1 MEKLFTIELDQQGE
15 TIELHLN
22 REGAEYLRNI
32 LDRLIS
38 NNKNEDLHLMTPAWG
53 GDELSSNQ
61 QNLSADVELLHQLKI
76 VYWSE

>member
-1 MEKLFTIELDQQGE
+1 MEKVFTIELNQQGE
-15 TIELHLN
+15 TVELHLN
-22 REGAEYLRNI
+22 KAGAEHLRNV

-38 NNKNEDLHLMTPAWG
+38 NNRNEHLHLMTPDWG

-61 QNLSADVELLHQLKI
+61 QNIGADVELLHQLKI